1 MRHPARDDDAFHP
14 ADAVAVRAVE
24 RAFRVLEAVA
34 DGPIGVSELARATAL
49 HKATVHRL
57 LQAMVQLGYVEHAPD
72 GMHYQI
78 GLRVLRLRDLA
89 LSRLDLRSAARTDLE
104 ALRDATRLT
113 VHVGILSDGEMVV
126 VEKLNPASAIQMAS
140 FVGARNPLHSSAQGK
155 AVLALFPPPELEAFL
170 GRAVLFARTANTI
183 TSPVRLRTN
192 LEHIRVVGYAV
203 DDVEN
208 EEGIRC
214 VGAALRDHT
223 GRPIGA
229 ISVTGALSQVP
240 VDQIHDLGVLVART
254 ARRISGAL
262 GYLPPKTERRTGG

>member
-1 MRHPARDDDAFHP
+1 MFQP
-14 ADAVAVRAVE
+14 ADTATVRAVE
-24 RAFRVLEAVA
+24 RAFRILEVLA
-34 DGPIGVSELARATAL
+34 DGPTRVSDLARATTL

-57 LQAMVQLGYVEHAPD
+57 LHAMVRLGYVEHAPD
-72 GMHYQI
+72 GARYQV

-89 LSRLDLRSAARTDLE
+89 LSRLDLRTAARTDLE
-104 ALRDATRLT
+104 VLRDTTRLT
-113 VHVGILSDGEMVV
+113 VHMGILSDGEMVV

-140 FVGARNPLHSSAQGK
+140 FVGGRNPLHSTAQGK
-155 AVLALFPPPELEAFL
+155 AVLAALPPAELQAYL
-170 GRAVLFARTANTI
+170 SRAVLFARTANTI
-183 TSPVRLRTN
+183 TSPVRLKTN
-192 LEHIRVVGYAV
+192 LEHVRVVGYAV

-229 ISVTGALSQVP
+229 ISVTGAVSQMP
-240 VDQIHDLGVLVART
+240 VDQLHALGVLVART

-262 GYLPPKTERRTGG
+262 GYLPPKSERQTGG